1 MKRYPGIRPF
11 RTDEQALFFGRDAD
25 IERLYRLMDLEQLVI
40 LYGKSGYGKSSLLSA
55 GIFPRLQAEG
65 RRRFREIR
73 LGPFMPGASAAPAE
87 AARAA
92 LLRGAPEKPLLPD
105 ALAGPSIWQAL
116 KNRQSAG
123 EDSFLLVFD
132 QFEELFTYPPEQIL
146 EFKKQLAEALY
157 SRAPKRYENALN
169 HAGLSPEQEDALY
182 RPFDLKVV
190 FSIRSDRMSLLN
202 SLKDYLPNLLQHGYE
217 LDALDEAAATEAVV
231 RPAKLTTAS
240 AAEAGKPPAAVH
252 NAAFDTP
259 PFQYAPETLATV
271 FAALRDERGRIETS
285 ALQIVCRYVEDHVA
299 GAEGQL
305 IRPADLGE
313 IKQIFRAFY
322 ERTIEGLP
330 ESERTA
336 ARRLVEDVL
345 IKDGAR
351 MPYAA
356 QVLLAQPGVT
366 QTLLDRLAAASLLR
380 VERDEQGRMIYEVG
394 HDTLVAPIAEVAQ
407 TRRDREEKERLQDEA
422 EQQRRE
428 KEKAVAARRK
438 AKMVAAGAIALA
450 ALALVALLFAWN
462 QYGIAR
468 AALEEAENKTK
479 IAEKEKAEADRQR
492 IKANTSARIAAEK
505 TKLAEDAN
513 IKAQQSL
520 RKAEQEE
527 AKAKVALHQVE
538 KEKAATEEQRQAAQR
553 NYELAQQKTQEAE
566 ATLLEVK
573 KTTVQVVKNI
583 LEDAAA
589 QIRKLDYA
597 AAVERLHDAA
607 RLVQEESGESPLAAL
622 KPAVADGLLEAA
634 FFFTET
640 DRYLRAKV
648 EAGKAAELL
657 GVSAP
662 LLDQAKAAVPESR
675 QALLQTLRALRP
687 ERYAALQ
694 SRYYP
699 VMIPLAGGEYWM
711 GCNFF
716 VERCSDDEKR
726 HRVRLR
732 SFQLA
737 ETETTFWQYHLF
749 LAASGKN
756 IFKDRLAVG
765 WGFEGD
771 NPTVNVSWYDA
782 VAYANWLSAR
792 FGLQPVYTI
801 DSIGRSQND
810 GWIVALD
817 TAAAGFRLPTEAEW
831 EYAARGGSNQRSF
844 IYAGA
849 DQSALDSVAWYWGNS
864 ESRTRA
870 VRSKK
875 PNTAGL
881 YDMSGNVWEWCWD
894 WRGDYPDELQV
905 DPRGPEKGVYR
916 VLRGGSWLNY
926 PQFCRVASRDGNR
939 PGHRSDYIGFR
950 LVRPF

>member
-1 MKRYPGIRPF
+1 MFKR
-11 RTDEQALFFGRDAD
+11 
-25 IERLYRLMDLEQLVI
+25 
-40 LYGKSGYGKSSLLSA
+40 
-55 GIFPRLQAEG
+55 
-65 RRRFREIR
+65 
-73 LGPFMPGASAAPAE
+73 
-87 AARAA
+87 
-92 LLRGAPEKPLLPD
+92 
-105 ALAGPSIWQAL
+105 
-116 KNRQSAG
+116 
-123 EDSFLLVFD
+123 
-132 QFEELFTYPPEQIL
+132 
-146 EFKKQLAEALY
+146 
-157 SRAPKRYENALN
+157 ALN
-169 HAGLSPEQEDALY
+169 VWAWAGL
-182 RPFDLKVV
+182 
-190 FSIRSDRMSLLN
+190 
-202 SLKDYLPNLLQHGYE
+202 
-217 LDALDEAAATEAVV
+217 
-231 RPAKLTTAS
+231 
-240 AAEAGKPPAAVH
+240 
-252 NAAFDTP
+252 
-259 PFQYAPETLATV
+259 
-271 FAALRDERGRIETS
+271 
-285 ALQIVCRYVEDHVA
+285 
-299 GAEGQL
+299 
-305 IRPADLGE
+305 
-313 IKQIFRAFY
+313 
-322 ERTIEGLP
+322 
-330 ESERTA
+330 
-336 ARRLVEDVL
+336 
-345 IKDGAR
+345 
-351 MPYAA
+351 
-356 QVLLAQPGVT
+356 
-366 QTLLDRLAAASLLR
+366 
-380 VERDEQGRMIYEVG
+380 
-394 HDTLVAPIAEVAQ
+394 
-407 TRRDREEKERLQDEA
+407 
-422 EQQRRE
+422 
-428 KEKAVAARRK
+428 
-438 AKMVAAGAIALA
+438 
-450 ALALVALLFAWN
+450 LVALLFAWN

-589 QIRKLDYA
+589 QIHKLDYA

-607 RLVQEESGESPLAAL
+607 RLVQEESGDSPLAAL

-640 DRYLRAKV
+640 DRYLCAKV

-662 LLDQAKAAVPESR
+662 LLDQVKAAGPESR
-675 QALLQTLRALRP
+675 QALRQTLRALRP

-711 GCNFF
+711 GCDST
-716 VERCSDDEKR
+716 VDECGGDDKR

-756 IFKDRLAVG
+756 IFKDHPAVG

-771 NPTVNVSWYDA
+771 NPAVNVSWYDA

-792 FGLQPVYTI
+792 FGLQPAYRI
-801 DSIGRSQND
+801 DSTDSERLQVS
-810 GWIVALD
+810 LD
-817 TAAAGFRLPTEAEW
+817 TAAAGYRLPTEAEW

-905 DPRGPEKGVYR
+905 DPRGPEKGDYR
-916 VLRGGSWLNY
+916 VLRGGGWYSAPRY
-926 PQFCRVASRDGNR
+926 CRVAYRYYYG
-939 PGHRSDYIGFR
+939 PGYRSYSIGFR